1 MSREQKKEERKADRE
16 GMRERESKGGR
27 EGEREKLD
35 CKKIYSVVTFC
46 VARITL
52 RDVRI
57 C

>member
-1 MSREQKKEERKADRE
+1 
-16 GMRERESKGGR
+16 MRERESKAGR

-35 CKKIYSVVTFC
+35 CKKIYNVVTFC